1 MKGDQFSLFQMKKT
15 RPHQPSIRHSAG
27 KIKRRA
33 RPTNVS
39 GRGVPNMAAC
49 SEVQGEVTAEN
60 LEGQSLELESLLSIF
75 GEEIKI
81 ITPEK
86 EFLVSD
92 R

>member
-1 MKGDQFSLFQMKKT
+1 MKGNQFSLFQMKKT

-27 KIKRRA
+27 KIKGV
-33 RPTNVS
+33 PTNVS

>member
-1 MKGDQFSLFQMKKT
+1 
-15 RPHQPSIRHSAG
+15 
-27 KIKRRA
+27 
-33 RPTNVS
+33 
-39 GRGVPNMAAC
+39 MAAC